1 MDKEL
6 YAYETT
12 LIKQAKEFGCKELQ
26 TLKKLLVSKKLTD
39 KQRQA
44 LASLIKLYFQLD

>member
-1 MDKEL
+1 MSKEL
-6 YAYETT
+6 YEYDTT
-12 LIKQAKEFGCKELQ
+12 LIKQAKEFGFAELQ

-39 KQRQA
+39 NQRQA

>member
-1 MDKEL
+1 MGEEL
-6 YAYETT
+6 YDYDTI
-12 LIKQAKEFGCKELQ
+12 LIKQAKKFGFAELQ
-26 TLKKLLVSKKLTD
+26 TLKKLLITKKLTD